1 MLLLGLPLCVLDEA
15 YYFGI
20 AVLRLLSSS
29 ERLFKEEI
37 RYNAREPVTLG
48 KISAILK
55 RIFNACLLINGGNL
69 F

>member
-15 YYFGI
+15 YFFGI
-20 AVLRLLSSS
+20 AILRLLSS
-29 ERLFKEEI
+29 RAQLFKEEI
-37 RYNAREPVTLG
+37 RYNTREPVTLG

-55 RIFNACLLINGGNL
+55 RIFNVRLLINGGNL